1 MENNINHII
10 KKILNKSNRD
20 YLINNNLSKN
30 LIGGRDPS
38 FDEKN
43 FNQGIGRKKVGDN
56 FEYFYIKTNKQI
68 TKQDLDRISK
78 LKIPPSWNNVWI
90 SVDHTT
96 PIQVIGIDAKD
107 RKQYKYNETHIEQAE
122 KEKFLRLIDFIK
134 NLPNLLKVISNH
146 QMKHIYDKDKVIS
159 SMLLLVKMLHIRV
172 GKEQYARE
180 NKSYGI
186 ASLKKKHVKIN
197 GELVSLRF
205 KGKSKQILN
214 YSFRNGDLKNHIMLL
229 LKLEGDKLFQYI
241 DENDNIRKVTDLD
254 LNTYIQQ
261 YMGSEFS
268 IKDFR
273 TYAANYH
280 FVESLIEE
288 TMKRS
293 PKNEKAIK
301 KNIVNALKK
310 TAHYLRH
317 TQSISKKSY
326 VMNFVMD
333 VYKTNPK
340 YFITRSNNIN
350 EILLDLLKLYK
361 QKILI

>member
-1 MENNINHII
+1 MDNNIITNII
-10 KKILNKSNRD
+10 KKILNKNNLF
-20 YLINNNLSKN
+20 YLTNNNILT
-30 LIGGRDPS
+30 GGREPS

-43 FNQGIGRKKVGDN
+43 FNQGIHRKKVNDK
-56 FEYFYIKTNKQI
+56 FEYFYIKTNKPV
-68 TKQDLDRISK
+68 TKNDLDRINN
-78 LKIPPSWNNVWI
+78 LKIPPSWTNVWI
-90 SVDHTT
+90 SIEPET
-96 PIQVIGIDAKD
+96 PIQAIGIDAKD

-134 NLPNLLKVISNH
+134 YLPELMKVIKNH

-159 SMLLLVKMLHIRV
+159 TMLLLVKMLHIRV

-197 GELVSLRF
+197 GELVNLRF
-205 KGKSKQILN
+205 KGKSRQILN
-214 YSFRNGDLKNHIMLL
+214 YSFRNNEIKNHITLL
-229 LKLEGDKLFQYI
+229 LKLGGDKLFQYI
-241 DENDNIRKVTDLD
+241 DDNDNIRKVTDLD

-261 YMGSEFS
+261 YMGTDFS

-280 FVESLIEE
+280 FVESLIQE
-288 TMKRS
+288 TNKRS
-293 PKNEKAIK
+293 PKNEKVIK

-317 TQSISKKSY
+317 TQAISKKSY
-326 VMNFVMD
+326 VMNFAID
-333 VYKTNPK
+333 VYKNNPK
-340 YFITRSNNIN
+340 YFTSSIGDIDN
-350 EILLDLLKLYK
+350 ILLDLLKLYK
-361 QKILI
+361 QKIIK